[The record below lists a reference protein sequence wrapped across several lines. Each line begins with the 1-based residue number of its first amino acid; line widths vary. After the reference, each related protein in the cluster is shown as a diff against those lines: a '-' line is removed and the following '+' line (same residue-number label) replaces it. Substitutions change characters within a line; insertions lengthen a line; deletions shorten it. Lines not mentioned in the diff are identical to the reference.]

1 MLRFQSAEDADLL
14 DRARV
19 TVVND
24 DPEFLAMV
32 GEVLTEEHYAVT
44 LIDVSEPDPLGA
56 IARSDPHLL
65 VIDLRLG
72 SDELRGWQVL
82 QSVRATAAGQTLPVL
97 VLSGD
102 VQALTRLETELAGLP
117 QAVALAKPF
126 GLGELS
132 DAVTRLLTGS
142 RHD

>member
-1 MLRFQSAEDADLL
+1 MERS
-14 DRARV
+14 RV

-24 DPEFLAMV
+24 DPDFLAMV
-32 GEVLTEEHYAVT
+32 GELLTEERYAVT

-56 IARSDPHLL
+56 IARSDPDLL

-72 SDELRGWQVL
+72 SDQLRGWQVL
-82 QSVRATAAGQTLPVL
+82 QSVRATPAGQTLPVL

-102 VQALTRLETELAGLP
+102 LQALARLQAELARLP
-117 QAVALAKPF
+117 HVVALSKPF
-126 GLGELS
+126 GLDELS
-132 DAVTRLLTGS
+132 DAVTHLLAGS